1 MEKNLIQG
9 TPGCGKKIL
18 AIHDAMDILNGKWK
32 ISIISCLCHDKMRY
46 TDLLREVQGI
56 SGKML
61 SRDLK
66 ELEVNGLITRTV
78 LHTQPVTV
86 EYALTECGSTLNEVT
101 TVIADWGL
109 KHRER
114 IIGRPELHT
123 ESLL

>member
-1 MEKNLIQG
+1 MEKDL
-9 TPGCGKKIL
+9 TPGSAGCGKKIR

-32 ISIISCLCHDKMRY
+32 ISIISCLCYEKMRY

-66 ELEVNGLITRTV
+66 ELEVNELVTRTV
-78 LHTQPVTV
+78 LDTQPITV
-86 EYALTECGSTLNEVT
+86 EYALTEYGLTLKALT
-101 TVIADWGL
+101 AAIADWGL

-114 IIGRPELHT
+114 IIGRPAEVL
-123 ESLL
+123 E